1 MKDYKTR
8 LEVIL
13 TQQSK
18 KSTEYIESLVQYI
31 PGGVHSHFRYIPRM
45 HPIVVK
51 KTQNSRVWDF
61 DAKEYLDLSLRSG
74 AILLGHNHEEFNER
88 LLKALDKVIGSDN
101 TPETLEAVE
110 IVKQHMPHIEML
122 RFSLSGSEAIQN
134 SIRLARAYTGKNYVL
149 KFEGQYHGH
158 WDPLLGGKVYDYAIP
173 IVVDDGNGIWAT
185 KGRTE
190 MATEL
195 HTIMLPLNDPGLLE
209 KTFEKYSEDI
219 AAVIIEPES
228 IMGGF
233 AVETYLFEKLNAL
246 CKKHHCV
253 FILNEIDTGLR
264 LSPSGFKET
273 EKIQPDIRILGK
285 SIANGLPVS
294 VFGGKKKLMS
304 IYADNKVI
312 HGGTFNG
319 YSLGIEAMIA
329 VFDIIGCEGGYEQMR
344 TYSGAICDVFQE
356 AIEDTGIKLCVQG
369 NEISNICYLA
379 GKKNVDEW
387 QSYDIMN
394 YLQNLT
400 VRECMAKH
408 GIITSPMFRIYGN
421 FSLNSDD
428 VDFFSLR
435 IKPALKEAKI
445 LLERL
450 YDKH

>member
-1 MKDYKTR
+1 MT
-8 LEVIL
+8 L
-13 TQQSK
+13 TQQLNK
-18 KSTEYIESLVQYI
+18 TAEYIESLLQYI

-51 KTQNSRVWDF
+51 KAKNSRVWDL

-74 AILLGHNHEEFNER
+74 AILLGHNNENFNER
-88 LLKALDKVIGSDN
+88 LSRALDKVVGCDN
-101 TPETLEAVE
+101 TPETLKVIETL
-110 IVKQHMPHIEML
+110 KKYMPHLEMF

-134 SIRLARAYTGKNYVL
+134 SIRLARAYTGKNYIL

-158 WDPLLGGKVYDYAIP
+158 WDTLLGGKVYDYAIP

-185 KGRTE
+185 KGRAE
-190 MATEL
+190 MAMEL
-195 HTIMLPLNDPGLLE
+195 HTLMIPLNDSALLE

-233 AVETYLFEKLNAL
+233 AVETSFFEKLDAL
-246 CKKHHCV
+246 CKKYYCV

-273 EKIQPDIRILGK
+273 ERIQPDIHIFGK
-285 SIANGLPVS
+285 SISNGLPVS
-294 VFGGKKKLMS
+294 VFGGRKKLMS
-304 IYADNKVI
+304 LYADNKVI

-319 YSLGIEAMIA
+319 YPLGMEAIIA
-329 VFDIIGCEGGYEQMR
+329 VFDIIHRESSYEQMR
-344 TYSGAICDVFQE
+344 TYSSAICDIFRE
-356 AIEDTGIKLCVQG
+356 AIEDVDIKLCVQG
-369 NEISNICYLA
+369 NEISNMCYLA
-379 GKKNVDEW
+379 GKKHIGEW

-428 VDFFSLR
+428 VDFFISR